1 MSYNKNVIY
10 CTDGENAM
18 KTYLRH
24 RSLNVIDVKEL
35 TALEYLD
42 FEGKY
47 KDYVEKHDFCELCY
61 VEKGEIE
68 LLIGDEKR
76 SLAEKDIVIID
87 SDTLHSYY
95 SDKGNKN
102 RVFVV
107 CFECPSHMLR
117 ALSGVVFPADEDLTH
132 CMRRIID
139 ERKNTF
145 RMNENDLLELLPSH
159 SFGGQQAIILQLE
172 YLLIRLLRRLSA
184 EKNSRVVFLNGENF
198 YPDLVDIIAGYLK
211 NNIGKKITLDDI
223 CERFN
228 YSRSFICKI
237 FKEQTGETVIT
248 YFNRLKTEEAKR
260 LLCETKMTVSE
271 ISEALGF
278 SEAKYFGMLF
288 RKQTGTS
295 PLSYRE
301 SFNSKEEL

>member
-1 MSYNKNVIY
+1 
-10 CTDGENAM
+10 M

-24 RSLNVIDVKEL
+24 RSLNVIDIKEL

-47 KDYVEKHDFCELCY
+47 KNYVEKHDFCELCY

-68 LLIGDEKR
+68 LVIENEKMLL
-76 SLAEKDIVIID
+76 SDNDIVFID
-87 SDTLHSYY
+87 SDALHSYF
-95 SDKGNKN
+95 SKEGNRS
-102 RVFVV
+102 RVFVI
-107 CFECPSHMLR
+107 CFECPSHTLR
-117 ALSGVVFPADEDLTH
+117 ALSGVIFPSDDSRTY
-132 CMRRIID
+132 CMQRII
-139 ERKNTF
+139 EECESTF
-145 RMNENDLLELLPSH
+145 RMNENDLLEVLSSP

-172 YLLIRLLRRLSA
+172 YLLICLLRQLSA
-184 EKNSRVVFLNGENF
+184 EKNSRVVFLSGEKF
-198 YPDLVDIIAGYLK
+198 YPDLVEIIAGYLK
-211 NNIGKKITLDDI
+211 SNVGKKITLDDI

-248 YFNRLKTEEAKR
+248 YFNRLKIEEAKR
-260 LLCETKMTVSE
+260 LLTETKMSVTQ
-271 ISEALGF
+271 ISEFLGF

-288 RKQTGTS
+288 RKQVGTS

-301 SFNSKEEL
+301 SLNI